1 MYLLLVTSLL
11 INCILAA
18 GSINLSKDNDKLTIK
33 AKALRMENERLK
45 DNMEVL
51 SKYISEGLNYE

>member
-45 DNMEVL
+45 YNVEVL
-51 SKYISEGLNYE
+51 SKHITDTDE

>member
-1 MYLLLVTSLL
+1 MYLLLVTSLV

-33 AKALRMENERLK
+33 VKALRTENERLK
-45 DNMEVL
+45 DNVGVL
-51 SKYISEGLNYE
+51 SKHISEGLNHE

>member
-45 DNMEVL
+45 HDIRAL
-51 SKYISEGLNYE
+51 SRHIADTDK

>member
-1 MYLLLVTSLL
+1 MYVLLVTSLV
-11 INCILAA
+11 INCVLAT

-45 DNMEVL
+45 HDIRVL
-51 SKYISEGLNYE
+51 NRHIADTDK

>member
-1 MYLLLVTSLL
+1 MYLLLVTSLV

-45 DNMEVL
+45 HDIRVL
-51 SKYISEGLNYE
+51 NRHIADTDK